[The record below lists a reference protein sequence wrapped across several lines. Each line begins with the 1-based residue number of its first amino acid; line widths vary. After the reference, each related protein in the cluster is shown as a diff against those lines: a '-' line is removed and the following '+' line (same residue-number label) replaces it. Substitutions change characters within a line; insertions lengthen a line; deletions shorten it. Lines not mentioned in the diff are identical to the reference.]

1 MNTPN
6 KLIGQI
12 DTIIYEN
19 ESFFIAV
26 LSDKTKIS
34 GEYVEAPVSSLKGAA
49 VTLEGELVEHKKFG
63 ATFKCTSVKVNQS
76 ELFFFLN
83 RVVKGF
89 TKKLTSD
96 LIEKFGEEGLIEV
109 LDNNIEKLLEF
120 KGVKEKKLEKIQ
132 KSWKQFRSIREL
144 GEFLAPFEVSS
155 AMIHL
160 IATQLKDVPEP
171 AKKIK
176 KNPYVLTNIKGIG
189 FRRAD
194 EIAKKMGVG
203 ELDENRIYSA
213 INYLIR
219 ELCDMQGN
227 SCVNEHALYGRL
239 DEELGLFNQ
248 HGLYEHVILEM
259 VHESQLHRFGEL
271 LAPDIYYYAEEQ
283 ILSFI
288 KKKVKQDFGEIKKD
302 LDTFVKGREVEAGF
316 NLSEEQRSAVDILN
330 KGASILLLVGYA
342 GTGKSTSARLILD
355 LLKEKVGENFIMCTA
370 LSGIASQRIAETTG
384 YQSATIQS
392 LIVRYEE
399 KGELPFK
406 VILLDEASMVNSMLF
421 FQLTK
426 MIADDAIFIIVGD
439 DGQLPPIGAGDV
451 LSDMIN
457 LKLAPTV
464 KLTKLYRQNEKQ
476 AIALVAN
483 TIRQGQV
490 PLFYDE
496 YDDFHFQEVSIEN
509 HHRQKSS
516 LSQNDFK
523 ALRDENSHKILASMM
538 HLAVDYIP
546 HSRELLKEKK
556 ILEYLNAFQVI
567 TPMKAGILGSEN
579 LNNVLQSYFNPAS
592 KQAVAVAKSDVSLV
606 KDAVKK
612 GKFEYRQMDKV
623 VHTKNENMPAFS
635 PKGFKNGDEGFN
647 RRVFNGMVGLIFK
660 IDMDEE
666 QLFVFYPNEE
676 VVVQYDFDQLKSHLS
691 LSYALTIH
699 KVQGMEYES
708 VVIPITYSHFIMH
721 NTKLLYTA
729 ITRAK
734 KHCYLVGEG
743 SAFSA
748 GCRKLD
754 TTKRQT
760 VLQALVNS

>member
-1 MNTPN
+1 MNTSN

-49 VTLEGELVEHKKFG
+49 VTLEGELVEHKKHG

-109 LDNNIEKLLEF
+109 LDNDIEKLLEF

-144 GEFLAPFEVSS
+144 GEFLAPFDVSS

-160 IATQLKDVPEP
+160 IATQLKDIPEP

-194 EIAKKMGVG
+194 EIAKKMGVT

-239 DEELGLFNQ
+239 DEELNLFNQ
-248 HGLYEHVILEM
+248 HALYEHVILEM
-259 VHESQLHRFGEL
+259 VHESQLHRFGDL

-302 LDTFVKGREVEAGF
+302 LDSFVKVREKEAGF
-316 NLSEEQRSAVDILN
+316 SLSQEQRSAVDILN

-355 LLKEKVGENFIMCTA
+355 LLKEKTGENSIMCTA
-370 LSGIASQRIAETTG
+370 LSGIASQRISETTG
-384 YQSATIQS
+384 YQSSTIQS

-399 KGELPFK
+399 KGEVPYK

-439 DGQLPPIGAGDV
+439 DGQLPPIGAGNV
-451 LSDMIN
+451 LSDMIT
-457 LKLAPTV
+457 LELAPTV

-490 PLFYDE
+490 PSFYDE
-496 YDDFHFQEVSIEN
+496 YDDFHFHEVSIQN
-509 HHRQKSS
+509 HHQQKNS

-523 ALRDENSHKILASMM
+523 ALRDENSHKILAAMM

-567 TPMKAGILGSEN
+567 TPMKAGVLGSEN
-579 LNNVLQSYFNPAS
+579 LNNVLQSYFNPA
-592 KQAVAVAKSDVSLV
+592 AKES
-606 KDAVKK
+606 VKK

-623 VHTKNENMPAFS
+623 VHIKNENMPAFT

-660 IDMDEE
+660 IDTDEE
-666 QLFVFYPNEE
+666 NLFVFYPNEE

-754 TTKRQT
+754 TTRRQT
-760 VLQALVNS
+760 VLQALVKSS

>member
-1 MNTPN
+1 MNLSN
-6 KLIGQI
+6 NRLIGQI

-49 VTLEGELVEHKKFG
+49 VTLEGELVEHKKHG

-109 LDNNIEKLLEF
+109 LDNDIEKLLEF

-144 GEFLAPFEVSS
+144 GEFLAPFDVSS

-194 EIAKKMGVG
+194 EIAKKMGVT

-248 HGLYEHVILEM
+248 HALYEQVILEM

-302 LDTFVKGREVEAGF
+302 LDSFVKLREEEAGF

-370 LSGIASQRIAETTG
+370 LSGIASQRISETTG
-384 YQSATIQS
+384 YQSSTIQS

-439 DGQLPPIGAGDV
+439 DGQLPPIGAGNV
-451 LSDMIN
+451 LADMIN
-457 LKLAPTV
+457 LELAPTV

-490 PLFYDE
+490 PSFYDE

-523 ALRDENSHKILASMM
+523 ALRDENSHKILAAMM

-579 LNNVLQSYFNPAS
+579 LNNVLQSYFNPA
-592 KQAVAVAKSDVSLV
+592 AKDS
-606 KDAVKK
+606 VKK

-623 VHTKNENMPAFS
+623 VHTKNENMPAFT

-754 TTKRQT
+754 TTRRQT
-760 VLQALVNS
+760 VLQALVKST

>member
-1 MNTPN
+1 MNLSN
-6 KLIGQI
+6 KKLIGQI
-12 DTIIYEN
+12 DAIIYEN

-26 LSDKTKIS
+26 LSDKTKVS

-49 VTLEGELVEHKKFG
+49 VTLEGEMVSHKKHG
-63 ATFKCTSVKVNQS
+63 DTFKCTSVKVNQS

-109 LDNNIEKLLEF
+109 LDNDINKLLEF

-144 GEFLAPFEVSS
+144 GEFLAPFDVSS

-160 IATQLKDVPEP
+160 IATQLKDIPEP

-227 SCVNEHALYGRL
+227 SCVNEYALYGRL
-239 DEELGLFNQ
+239 DEELNLFNQ
-248 HGLYEHVILEM
+248 HALYEQVILEM
-259 VHESQLHRFGEL
+259 IHDSQLHRFGEL

-288 KKKVKQDFGEIKKD
+288 KKKVKQDFGEIKKE
-302 LDTFVKGREVEAGF
+302 LDSFVKLREKEAGF
-316 NLSEEQRSAVDILN
+316 SLSDEQRSAVDILN

-355 LLKEKVGENFIMCTA
+355 LLKEKVGENSIMCTA

-439 DGQLPPIGAGDV
+439 DGQLPPIGAGNV

-457 LKLAPTV
+457 LELAPTV

-490 PLFYDE
+490 PSFYDE
-496 YDDFHFQEVSIEN
+496 YDDFHFHEVSIQD

-523 ALRDENSHKILASMM
+523 TLRDENSHKILASMM

-546 HSRELLKEKK
+546 HSRQLLKEKK
-556 ILEYLNAFQVI
+556 VLEYLNAFQVI

-579 LNNVLQSYFNPAS
+579 LNNVLQSYFNPS
-592 KQAVAVAKSDVSLV
+592 KKESI
-606 KDAVKK
+606 KK
-612 GKFEYRQMDKV
+612 GKFEYRLMDKV
-623 VHTKNENMPAFS
+623 VHIKNENMIAFS
-635 PKGFKNGDEGFN
+635 PDGFKNGSESFN

-660 IDMDEE
+660 LDMDEE
-666 QLFVFYPNEE
+666 MLFVFYPNEE

-734 KHCYLVGEG
+734 EHCYLVGEG

-748 GCRKLD
+748 GCKKLD
-754 TTKRQT
+754 TTRRQT
-760 VLQALVNS
+760 VLQALVKQQSI

>member
-1 MNTPN
+1 MNTSN

-49 VTLEGELVEHKKFG
+49 VTLEGELVEHKKHG

-109 LDNNIEKLLEF
+109 LDNDIEKLLEF

-144 GEFLAPFEVSS
+144 GEFLAPFDVSS

-160 IATQLKDVPEP
+160 IATQLKDIPEP

-194 EIAKKMGVG
+194 EIAKKMGVT

-239 DEELGLFNQ
+239 DEELNLFNQ
-248 HGLYEHVILEM
+248 HALYEHVILEM
-259 VHESQLHRFGEL
+259 VHESQLHRFGDL

-302 LDTFVKGREVEAGF
+302 LDSFVKVREKEAGF
-316 NLSEEQRSAVDILN
+316 SLSQEQRSAVDILN

-355 LLKEKVGENFIMCTA
+355 LLKEKTGENSIMCTA
-370 LSGIASQRIAETTG
+370 LSGIASQRISETTG
-384 YQSATIQS
+384 YQSSTIQS

-399 KGELPFK
+399 KGEVPYK

-439 DGQLPPIGAGDV
+439 DGQLPPIGAGNV
-451 LSDMIN
+451 LSDMIT
-457 LKLAPTV
+457 LELAPTV

-490 PLFYDE
+490 PSFYDE
-496 YDDFHFQEVSIEN
+496 YDDFHFHEVSIQN
-509 HHRQKSS
+509 HHQQKNS

-523 ALRDENSHKILASMM
+523 ALRDENSHKILAAMM

-567 TPMKAGILGSEN
+567 TPMKAGVLGSEN
-579 LNNVLQSYFNPAS
+579 LNNVLQSYFNPA
-592 KQAVAVAKSDVSLV
+592 AKES
-606 KDAVKK
+606 VKK

-623 VHTKNENMPAFS
+623 VHIKNENMPAFT
-635 PKGFKNGDEGFN
+635 PEGFKNGDEGFN

-660 IDMDEE
+660 IDTDEE
-666 QLFVFYPNEE
+666 NLFVFYPNEE

-754 TTKRQT
+754 TTRRQT
-760 VLQALVNS
+760 VLQALVKSS

>member
-1 MNTPN
+1 MNTSTR
-6 KLIGQI
+6 LIGQI
-12 DTIIYEN
+12 DAIIYEN

-49 VTLEGELVEHKKFG
+49 VTLEGERVEHKKHG
-63 ATFKCTSVKVNQS
+63 TTFKCSSVKVNQS

-96 LIEKFGEEGLIEV
+96 LIEKFGEEGLIDV
-109 LDNNIEKLLEF
+109 LDNDINKLLEF

-144 GEFLAPFEVSS
+144 GEFLAPFDVSS

-160 IATQLKDVPEP
+160 IATQLKEIPEP

-194 EIAKKMGVG
+194 EIAKKMGVA

-227 SCVNEHALYGRL
+227 SCINEFALYGRL
-239 DEELGLFNQ
+239 DEELNLFNQ
-248 HGLYEHVILEM
+248 HALYEQVILQM

-283 ILSFI
+283 ILSFV

-302 LDTFVKGREVEAGF
+302 LDTFVKERENEAGF
-316 NLSEEQRSAVDILN
+316 TLSQEQRTAVDILN

-370 LSGIASQRIAETTG
+370 LSGIASQRISETTG
-384 YQSATIQS
+384 YQSSTIQS
-392 LIVRYEE
+392 LIVRYED

-439 DGQLPPIGAGDV
+439 DGQLPPIGAGNV
-451 LSDMIN
+451 LSDMIS
-457 LKLAPTV
+457 LALAPTV

-490 PLFYDE
+490 PLFYEE
-496 YDDFHFQEVSIEN
+496 YDDFHFHEVSIEN
-509 HHRQKSS
+509 HYKQKNS

-523 ALRDENSHKILASMM
+523 ALKEENSHKILASMM

-546 HSRELLKEKK
+546 HSRELLKDKK

-579 LNNVLQSYFNPAS
+579 LNNILQSYFNP
-592 KQAVAVAKSDVSLV
+592 VSSS
-606 KDAVKK
+606 AVKK

-623 VHTKNENMPAFS
+623 VHIKNENMPAFT
-635 PKGFKNGDEGFN
+635 PEGFKNSDESFN
-647 RRVFNGMVGLIFK
+647 RRIFNGMVGLIFK
-660 IDMDEE
+660 IDKDEE
-666 QLFVFYPNEE
+666 ILFVFYPNEE
-676 VVVQYDFDQLKSHLS
+676 LVVQYDLDQLKSHLS

-743 SAFSA
+743 ACFSA
-748 GCRKLD
+748 GCKKLD
-754 TTKRQT
+754 TTRRQT
-760 VLQALVNS
+760 VLQALVK

>member
-1 MNTPN
+1 MNTPQ

-19 ESFFIAV
+19 DGFFIAV
-26 LSDKTKIS
+26 LTDKTKIS

-49 VTLEGELVEHKKFG
+49 VTLEGEMIEHKKHG
-63 ATFKCTSVKVNQS
+63 GTFKCTSVKVNQS

-96 LIEKFGEEGLIEV
+96 LIEKFGEEGLVEV

-120 KGVKEKKLEKIQ
+120 KGVKEKKLERIQ

-144 GEFLAPFEVSS
+144 GEFLAPFDVSS
-155 AMIHL
+155 TMIHL

-194 EIAKKMGVG
+194 EIAQKMGVK
-203 ELDENRIYSA
+203 ELDENRIHSA
-213 INYLIR
+213 ISYLIR

-227 SCVNEHALYGRL
+227 SCVHERTLYGRL
-239 DEELGLFNQ
+239 DEELGLFNKNEM
-248 HGLYEHVILEM
+248 YERLVLEL

-302 LDTFVKGREVEAGF
+302 LDSFVKLREEEAGF
-316 NLSEEQRSAVDILN
+316 ELSQEQRSAVNILN
-330 KGASILLLVGYA
+330 TGSSILLLVGYA

-355 LLKEKVGENFIMCTA
+355 LLKEKVGENYIMCTA
-370 LSGIASQRIAETTG
+370 LSGIASQRISETTG
-384 YQSATIQS
+384 YQSSTIQS
-392 LIVRYEE
+392 LIVKYED
-399 KGELPFK
+399 KDDGMPYK

-426 MIADDAIFIIVGD
+426 MIDDDAVFVIVGD
-439 DGQLPPIGAGDV
+439 DGQLPPIGAGNV
-451 LSDMIN
+451 LADMIN
-457 LKLAPTV
+457 LELAPMV

-476 AIALVAN
+476 AIAVVAN
-483 TIRQGQV
+483 EIRQGQV
-490 PLFYDE
+490 PAFYE
-496 YDDFHFQEVSIEN
+496 TYDDFFFHEVNIPNYYQLKNSLPKNQLHDLREDHASRVMASI
-509 HHRQKSS
+509 
-516 LSQNDFK
+516 
-523 ALRDENSHKILASMM
+523 M
-538 HLAVDYIP
+538 HLAVEKIP
-546 HSRELLKEKK
+546 TSRKLLKDKN
-556 ILEYLNAFQVI
+556 ILGYLNAFQVI
-567 TPMKAGILGSEN
+567 TPMKGGTLGSEN
-579 LNNVLQSYFNPAS
+579 LNTVLQGYFNPN
-592 KQAVAVAKSDVSLV
+592 AKES
-606 KDAVKK
+606 VKK
-612 GKFEYRQMDKV
+612 GKYEYRVMDKV
-623 VHTKNENMPAFS
+623 VHIKNENMPCFS
-635 PKGFKNGDEGFN
+635 QDGFKEGKEGFN
-647 RRVFNGMVGLIFK
+647 KRVFNGMVGLVFK

-666 QLFVFYPNEE
+666 LLFVYYPNEE
-676 VVVQYDFDQLKSHLS
+676 LVVQYDFEQLKAFLA

-699 KVQGMEYES
+699 KVQGMEYEC
-708 VVIPITYSHFIMH
+708 VVIPITFSHFIMH

-734 KHCYLVGEG
+734 GECHLVGEG
-743 SAFSA
+743 AAFES
-748 GCRKLD
+748 GCKKLD
-754 TTKRQT
+754 TTKRLT
-760 VLQALVNS
+760 VLQALVKSSI